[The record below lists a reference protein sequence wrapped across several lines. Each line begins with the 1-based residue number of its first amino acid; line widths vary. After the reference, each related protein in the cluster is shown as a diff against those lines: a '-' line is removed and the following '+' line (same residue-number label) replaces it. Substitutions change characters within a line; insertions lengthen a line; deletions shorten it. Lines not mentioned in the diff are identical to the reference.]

1 MNIKRAIQK
10 DHWEIQKKSL
20 TNPNYE
26 YATQDAQL
34 GVGMHPWVIRLP
46 QSKKYSPKKSKKKI
60 LTNPNYEYATQDAQ
74 LGVGMHPM

>member
-10 DHWEIQKKSL
+10 DHWEIKKKSL
-20 TNPNYE
+20 RNP
-26 YATQDAQL
+26 
-34 GVGMHPWVIRLP
+34 
-46 QSKKYSPKKSKKKI
+46 KKI

>member
-1 MNIKRAIQK
+1 MNIKSAIQK
-10 DHWEIQKKSL
+10 CSR

-34 GVGMHPWVIRLP
+34 GVGMQSWLTRLP
-46 QSKKYSPKKSKKKI
+46 PIQKIFTQEIQKKI